1 MKGFYDMWLET
12 AKFTRTIAI
21 CAKITRFFNNG
32 KLRGNLRDRV
42 IA

>member
-1 MKGFYDMWLET
+1 MQLKT

-21 CAKITRFFNNG
+21 RAKVTQFFYNG

-42 IA
+42 IV